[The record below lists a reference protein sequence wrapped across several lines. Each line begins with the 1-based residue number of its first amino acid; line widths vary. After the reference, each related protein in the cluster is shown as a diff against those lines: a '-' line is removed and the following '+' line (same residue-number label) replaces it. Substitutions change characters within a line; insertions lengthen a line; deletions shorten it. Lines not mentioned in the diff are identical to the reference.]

1 MPLQRLLLL
10 AVVLLCSNGG
20 DWSLGE
26 TPRKDAAVSTAA
38 PSSPL
43 TVTNHLDESTAS
55 LIQKIAA
62 ARAKGHALS
71 VLREMY
77 QLMDR
82 WSPVGLTQDRVIEL
96 LGKPSSI
103 KGKVM
108 IYRFDHGEGGW
119 QWEFEMEKGLISKVN
134 KVSLE

>member
-1 MPLQRLLLL
+1 
-10 AVVLLCSNGG
+10 
-20 DWSLGE
+20 
-26 TPRKDAAVSTAA
+26 
-38 PSSPL
+38 
-43 TVTNHLDESTAS
+43 
-55 LIQKIAA
+55 
-62 ARAKGHALS
+62 
-71 VLREMY
+71 MY

>member
-1 MPLQRLLLL
+1 MKLTLLRCPLLL
-10 AVVLLCSNGG
+10 AIIFMCSGAG
-20 DWSLGE
+20 AE
-26 TPRKDAAVSTAA
+26 TPRKDGAVPPTSQVA
-38 PSSPL
+38 PPGVSD
-43 TVTNHLDESTAS
+43 HLDETTAS
-55 LIQKIAA
+55 LVKKIGA
-62 ARAKGHALS
+62 ARAKGHGLS

-103 KGKVM
+103 KGQVM
-108 IYRFDHGEGGW
+108 IYRFDNGEGGW
-119 QWEFEMEKGLISKVN
+119 QWEFEIEKGVVSKVN